1 MIEEARDMKV
11 HILFPD
17 ISEERKSKTSKEQ
30 RLAVEYGL

>member
-1 MIEEARDMKV
+1 MIEAIRDIKV

-17 ISEERKSKTSKEQ
+17 ISEERKQKISKEQ